1 MYAAADAAH
10 NDEHGQRHEN
20 KAVDNTLNGTAQ
32 EVAENFAAGQAIGAE
47 AGTEQI
53 ADVQNGVLDAVAAQ
67 CAVEEQDEEGGQ
79 DAQPAHP
86 LELLGQ
92 SLVRAHGAVTGLA
105 ADGQLAHHNDEA
117 AQDRQ
122 DQIDDEE
129 REAAGGTH
137 LIGEAPDVAQADCR
151 ADRGH
156 QEPKIGSKA
165 FSFFHCFLSL
175 TDFCSY
181 VDTGADKFCRALSI
195 DRKRHG
201 APPCPAGISSR
212 DKIPSRLPEKSI
224 QETLSARN

>member
-1 MYAAADAAH
+1 MA
-10 NDEHGQRHEN
+10 
-20 KAVDNTLNGTAQ
+20 
-32 EVAENFAAGQAIGAE
+32 
-47 AGTEQI
+47 
-53 ADVQNGVLDAVAAQ
+53 
-67 CAVEEQDEEGGQ
+67 
-79 DAQPAHP
+79 
-86 LELLGQ
+86 
-92 SLVRAHGAVTGLA
+92 GLA

-156 QEPKIGSKA
+156 QEPEIGSKA

-181 VDTGADKFCRALSI
+181 IDAGVGKFYRARLLTGNGTGHRHAPQVFPHGIKSLQGYLKKVY
-195 DRKRHG
+195 RKLF
-201 APPCPAGISSR
+201 PPAISSFY
-212 DKIPSRLPEKSI
+212 K
-224 QETLSARN
+224 N